1 MISRECFT
9 NEWITAKSK
18 EYGYPDTNIIE
29 KVIRA
34 FSLLDMLAAS
44 SCPFHFKGGSCL
56 MLLLTDQPYRLS
68 IDIDIIC
75 PPGTEIEA
83 YLEKFQEYGFIKYES
98 VRRLQRGTNIPK
110 SHSKF
115 FYDIAYIADSNR
127 SGHILLDVLNEDCH
141 YQETTRVPIVSPFIR
156 MDGVAGSV
164 LVPSVGDIL
173 GDKLTAFAPNTTGIP
188 YFKGETDCSL
198 EIIKQLYDV
207 GRLFDKISDLKVTSQ
222 SFKRIAEVELSYRNM
237 PSNPELI
244 FEDIR
249 QTALL
254 MATRGKEGHGNI
266 DMLISGVGRIKS
278 FMFQSNY
285 TLEKAI
291 TDASKA
297 AYVATSIEVGND
309 IPVKYSGSPN
319 DIADLVIP
327 PILTSRL
334 NKLKRSL
341 PEAYFYWAH
350 TGMLLQNRPQ
360 HI

>member
-44 SCPFHFKGGSCL
+44 GCPFHFKGGSCL

-83 YLEKFQEYGFIKYES
+83 YLGKFQEYGFTKYDY

-127 SGHILLDVLNEDCH
+127 NGHILLDVLNEDCH
-141 YQETTRVPIVSPFIR
+141 YQEIARVPIVSPFIR
-156 MDGVAGSV
+156 MDGVTESV
-164 LVPSVGDIL
+164 MVPSVGDIL

-198 EIIKQLYDV
+198 EIIKQLYDI
-207 GRLFDKISDLKVTSQ
+207 GRLFDKICDLKVTSK
-222 SFKRIAEVELSYRNM
+222 SFKRIAKVELSYRNM
-237 PSNPELI
+237 PNNPRLI

-297 AYVATSIEVGND
+297 AYVATSIEVGNNM
-309 IPVKYSGSPN
+309 PVKYSGYPN
-319 DIADLVIP
+319 DIADLVIQ

-350 TGMLLQNRPQ
+350 TSMLLQHSFDP
-360 HI
+360 I